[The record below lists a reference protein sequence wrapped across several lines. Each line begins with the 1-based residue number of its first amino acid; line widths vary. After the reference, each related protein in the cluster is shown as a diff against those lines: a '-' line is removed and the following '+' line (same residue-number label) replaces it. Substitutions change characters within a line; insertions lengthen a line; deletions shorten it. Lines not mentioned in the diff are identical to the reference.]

1 MVIDHI
7 MVPWLPFLSGSLG
20 TCYSVIF
27 FSGHWHSGCCRC
39 RYCFFLFFVYT
50 SVVVVFFVVGQHL
63 FSFNAFLMGNAMLAF
78 RVCFRCVFVY

>member
-27 FSGHWHSGCCRC
+27 LVAIGIEVVAVVVSG
-39 RYCFFLFFVYT
+39 FLFFVYT
-50 SVVVVFFVVGQHL
+50 SVVVVFLLWDNTCFHL
-63 FSFNAFLMGNAMLAF
+63 MPF
-78 RVCFRCVFVY
+78 

>member
-27 FSGHWHSGCCRC
+27 LVAIGIAVVAVVVSG
-39 RYCFFLFFVYT
+39 FLFFVYT

>member
-20 TCYSVIF
+20 NCYSVIF
-27 FSGHWHSGCCRC
+27 LVAIGIAVVAVVVSGFFIFCVHFGGCC
-39 RYCFFLFFVYT
+39 
-50 SVVVVFFVVGQHL
+50 FFVVGQHL